1 MKIGILGGTFDPPH
15 NAHLEIAKRAIKQF
29 DLDKVIFIP
38 SGNPW
43 QKKDATPFIHR
54 YEMTKIL
61 IERSNKFEIS
71 DVEKSE
77 DVPSYTVDTLTKLN
91 HKKDNLYFI
100 HKFPHLID
108 NSINFFNDLHW
119 GGDFK
124 KIIEMINKMKIDNS
138 SIKFFSGY
146 SGWTYNQLI
155 AEVNNGSWVIVK
167 NKANCIF
174 KRDIKKMWGE
184 KMKKM
189 DEKFKIW
196 SNAPENPQDN

>member
-1 MKIGILGGTFDPPH
+1 MDNKVLEKNIKIFSGGPV
-15 NAHLEIAKRAIKQF
+15 NQ
-29 DLDKVIFIP
+29 
-38 SGNPW
+38 
-43 QKKDATPFIHR
+43 
-54 YEMTKIL
+54 
-61 IERSNKFEIS
+61 
-71 DVEKSE
+71 
-77 DVPSYTVDTLTKLN
+77 
-91 HKKDNLYFI
+91 DNLYFI
-100 HKFPHLID
+100 HKYPHLID

-155 AEVNNGSWVIVK
+155 GEVNNGSWVIVK

>member
-1 MKIGILGGTFDPPH
+1 MINKGDLLISTPESLGDYYFNRSIVILTEVSDEEVVGFIINKELNYT
-15 NAHLEIAKRAIKQF
+15 LS
-29 DLDKVIFIP
+29 DLDNKVLEKNIKIF
-38 SGNPW
+38 SGGPVN
-43 QKKDATPFIHR
+43 Q
-54 YEMTKIL
+54 
-61 IERSNKFEIS
+61 
-71 DVEKSE
+71 
-77 DVPSYTVDTLTKLN
+77 
-91 HKKDNLYFI
+91 DNLYFI
-100 HKFPHLID
+100 HKYPHLID

-124 KIIEMINKMKIDNS
+124 KIKEMINKMKIDNS

-155 AEVNNGSWVIVK
+155 GEVNNGSWVIVK

-174 KRDIKKMWGE
+174 KKDIKKMWGE

-196 SNAPENPQDN
+196 SNAPENPQDNQVDPKTFFKSEI

>member
-1 MKIGILGGTFDPPH
+1 MINKGDLLISTPESLGDYYFNRSIVMLTEVSDEEVVGFIINKELNYT
-15 NAHLEIAKRAIKQF
+15 LS
-29 DLDKVIFIP
+29 DLDNKVLEKNIKIF
-38 SGNPW
+38 SGGPVN
-43 QKKDATPFIHR
+43 Q
-54 YEMTKIL
+54 
-61 IERSNKFEIS
+61 
-71 DVEKSE
+71 
-77 DVPSYTVDTLTKLN
+77 
-91 HKKDNLYFI
+91 DNLYFI
-100 HKFPHLID
+100 HKYPHLIE

-155 AEVNNGSWVIVK
+155 GEINNGSWVVAK
-167 NKANCIF
+167 NKANYMF
-174 KRDIKKMWGE
+174 KKDIKKMWGE

>member
-1 MKIGILGGTFDPPH
+1 MINKGDLLISTPESLGDYYFNRSIVMLTEVSDEEVVGFIINKELNYT
-15 NAHLEIAKRAIKQF
+15 LS
-29 DLDKVIFIP
+29 DLDNKVLEKNIKIF
-38 SGNPW
+38 SGGPVN
-43 QKKDATPFIHR
+43 Q
-54 YEMTKIL
+54 
-61 IERSNKFEIS
+61 
-71 DVEKSE
+71 
-77 DVPSYTVDTLTKLN
+77 
-91 HKKDNLYFI
+91 DNLYFI
-100 HKFPHLID
+100 HKYPHLID

-155 AEVNNGSWVIVK
+155 GEVNNGSWVIVK

-174 KRDIKKMWGE
+174 IRVIKKMWGE

-196 SNAPENPQDN
+196 SNAPEKQQDN

>member
-1 MKIGILGGTFDPPH
+1 MINKGDLLISTPESLGDYYFNRSIVILTEVSDEEVVGFIINKELNYT
-15 NAHLEIAKRAIKQF
+15 LS
-29 DLDKVIFIP
+29 DLDNKVLEKNIKIF
-38 SGNPW
+38 SGGPVN
-43 QKKDATPFIHR
+43 Q
-54 YEMTKIL
+54 
-61 IERSNKFEIS
+61 
-71 DVEKSE
+71 
-77 DVPSYTVDTLTKLN
+77 
-91 HKKDNLYFI
+91 DNLYFI
-100 HKFPHLID
+100 HKYSHLID
-108 NSINFFNDLHW
+108 NSINFFNDFHL

-155 AEVNNGSWVIVK
+155 GEVNNGSWVVVK
-167 NKANCIF
+167 NKANCMF